1 MLSADSIPQAR
12 VVRTAGQLVA
22 PPPRPR
28 ALRAAAIGE
37 QLRVARAYAVGL
49 WPLTCVVLL
58 MCGLL
63 ILAARSGAR

>member
-22 PPPRPR
+22 PPPPPR
-28 ALRAAAIGE
+28 TRRSIAIGE
-37 QLRVARAYAVGL
+37 HLRVGLAYAVGL

-58 MCGLL
+58 MCGFL
-63 ILAARSGAR
+63 ILAAQNGAP